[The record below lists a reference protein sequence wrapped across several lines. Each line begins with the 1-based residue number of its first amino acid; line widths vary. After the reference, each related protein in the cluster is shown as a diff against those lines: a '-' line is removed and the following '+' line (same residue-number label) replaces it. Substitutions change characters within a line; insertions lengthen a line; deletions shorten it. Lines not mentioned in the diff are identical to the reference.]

1 MNPNSSIV
9 ERMSIYFDNA
19 ATTPPRKEVIAS
31 IAHVMEE
38 CFGNPSSTHSF
49 GRTAKTHIETARKTI
64 AQLIN
69 AMPQEIIF
77 TSGGT
82 ESDNMILHC
91 AVKDLGVQRIISSR
105 IEHHAV
111 LHALEALQQLF
122 KIKVEYADTDSDGR
136 VDLVHLEYLLKE
148 DSTKTLVT
156 LMHVNNEIGNM
167 LDLNLVGTLCHQY
180 KALFHSDA
188 VQGIGHFPFDLK
200 ELPVDFLSAAAHKFH
215 GPKGV
220 GFSFIRKNSGLQP
233 FIHGGSQ
240 ERGLRAGTE
249 SVHNIVGM
257 STALEIAYKNLET
270 EQKKILEVKTYFIS
284 QIKKLFP
291 EVKFNGLCSDME
303 KSTYTVVNVALP
315 IPKEK
320 ALLLD
325 FHLDLNGIAC
335 SKGSACQSG
344 SKGGSHVLNAL
355 QSETHKE
362 WPSLRFSFS
371 ALNTTQEVD
380 HLIQVFKEFVSE

>member
-1 MNPNSSIV
+1 MNL
-9 ERMSIYFDNA
+9 YFDNA
-19 ATTPPRKEVIAS
+19 ATTPPRKEVISAIS
-31 IAHVMEE
+31 KVMEE
-38 CFGNPSSTHSF
+38 SFGNPSSTHSF
-49 GRTAKTHIETARKTI
+49 GRTAKTYVETSRKNI

-69 AMPQEIIF
+69 AAPQEIIF

-105 IEHHAV
+105 LEHHAV
-111 LHALEALQQLF
+111 LHALDALEQLF
-122 KIKVEYADTDSDGR
+122 QIKIDFVQTDENGA
-136 VDLVHLEYLLKE
+136 VDLKHLESLLKN
-148 DSTKTLVT
+148 DSSKKLVS
-156 LMHVNNEIGNM
+156 LMHVNNEIGNI
-167 LDLNLVGTLCHQY
+167 LDLEKVGNLCHENQ
-180 KALFHSDA
+180 ALFHTDA
-188 VQGIGHFPFDLK
+188 VQGIGHFTFDMEK
-200 ELPVDFLSAAAHKFH
+200 LPVDFLSAAAHKFH

-220 GFSFIRKNSGLQP
+220 GFSFVRKNSGLQP
-233 FIHGGSQ
+233 FIYGGSQ

-257 STALEIAYKNLET
+257 CTALELAYKNLKE
-270 EQKKILEVKTYFIS
+270 EKQKILEVKTNFIS
-284 QIKKLFP
+284 QISKLFP
-291 EVKFNGLCSDME
+291 NVKFNGLCGDLTQ
-303 KSTYTVVNVALP
+303 STYTLVNIALP

-344 SKGGSHVLNAL
+344 SQSGSHVLNEI
-355 QSETHKE
+355 QSEVHQD

-371 ALNTTQEVD
+371 MANTTDEVD
-380 HLIQVFKEFVSE
+380 HLIKIFKDFNLK